1 MKKQIS
7 IEYYIETYEDN
18 AEFLDTLKSS
28 DMRAALL
35 AVREEIFRPARKHG
49 YMDATLQKLINH
61 NETSVELISLLE
73 DMYNGILDRY
83 DVK

>member
-1 MKKQIS
+1 MKKRIN

-18 AEFLDTLKSS
+18 TEFLDTLKAA

-35 AVREEIFRPARKHG
+35 AIREEVFRPARKHG
-49 YMDATLQKLINH
+49 YMNATLQGLMNDT
-61 NETSVELISLLE
+61 ETSVELVGLLE
-73 DMYNGILDRY
+73 DMYNDILDRY